1 MDAWIKIVVV
11 MLMFTALSMVMPY
24 LLINPFYGLMLL
36 GVLLTLLVLTLE
48 PATGKAMAQVT
59 VPLVLILFVIQ
70 VWYQGFAFDDWML
83 LVIFAVM
90 YLMFTM
96 FTGGSSFVEGGFI
109 DAKVSLKLFPIYGAA
124 IVLSLFIDETR
135 RLTVYFMAGSIF
147 CLMILYFAFLR
158 NYDKWPTYSQFKY
171 SDIHAVTDLN
181 PKGKVKTG
189 AEIWWARTDGPP
201 IKAGEQVVID
211 HITGI
216 TMHVKRPDDISVHD
230 Q

>member
-1 MDAWIKIVVV
+1 MI
-11 MLMFTALSMVMPY
+11 MFSALSMVMP
-24 LLINPFYGLMLL
+24 LFLINPFYGLMML
-36 GVLLTLLVLTLE
+36 GVLLTLLVITLE

-59 VPLVLILFVIQ
+59 VPLVIILFVFQ
-70 VWYQGFAFDDWML
+70 VWISDFSFDNWML
-83 LVIFAVM
+83 LIIFGVL

-109 DAKVSLKLFPIYGAA
+109 DVKVSLKLFPLYGVA
-124 IVLSLFIDETR
+124 IFLSVLIDETR
-135 RLTVYFMAGSIF
+135 QLTVYIMSGTVFS
-147 CLMILYFAFLR
+147 LMLLYFAFLR
-158 NYDKWPTYSQFKY
+158 DYDKWPTYSQFKY
-171 SDIHAVTDLN
+171 ADIHAVTDLN

-201 IKAGEQVVID
+201 IKAGERVVID

-216 TMHVKRPDDISVHD
+216 TMHVRRPDDILGSD